1 MWLHGRRIAQHDHR
15 DRVGDAVLGALH
27 DMRRQVLV
35 AQAGRIFGK
44 ANRFV
49 CHRCS
54 LRLPPTLAG
63 SQPGIETG
71 ICGGMQTEPVIEARD
86 LRKWYPVRRG
96 TLAALARR
104 EPEFV
109 KAVDGVSLAIGEG
122 EVLGL
127 VGESGSGK
135 STTGMTLLK
144 LQAPSGGEIRF
155 QGIGLLA
162 NENRRVRLWRFAARR
177 RSCSRNPYEA
187 LNPRYTVAQSVGEPL
202 SIHFPGDRALQR
214 AMLLQAMQRAGLMPA
229 ASYLERYPHQLSGG
243 QLQRVAI
250 ARAISVEPRFLV
262 ADEPVSML
270 DVSIRA
276 GILTLLRHFAAEL
289 RMAILYISHD
299 LSTMRHVCSTI
310 AVMYLGRII
319 ETGSADEVLDRP
331 LHPYAQALVGA
342 VPVMGGR
349 RTRPHTLLAGALSD
363 AIRLPRG
370 CRFHP
375 RCPQAM
381 DVCREHEPVLQQAA
395 VRTHVACHLHGS
407 LSMVAAQ

>member
-1 MWLHGRRIAQHDHR
+1 
-15 DRVGDAVLGALH
+15 
-27 DMRRQVLV
+27 
-35 AQAGRIFGK
+35 
-44 ANRFV
+44 
-49 CHRCS
+49 
-54 LRLPPTLAG
+54 
-63 SQPGIETG
+63 
-71 ICGGMQTEPVIEARD
+71 MQTEPVIEARD
-86 LRKWYPVRRG
+86 LRKWYPVHRHSLATLLDRRK
-96 TLAALARR
+96 
-104 EPEFV
+104 PEFV
-109 KAVDGVSLAIGEG
+109 KAVDGVTIAVGAG

-144 LQAPSGGEIRF
+144 LHPPTGGTISFHGLGILTNEDRRTRLAFRRQAQIVF
-155 QGIGLLA
+155 Q
-162 NENRRVRLWRFAARR
+162 
-177 RSCSRNPYEA
+177 NPYEA
-187 LNPRYTVAQSVGEPL
+187 LNPRYTIAQSVSEPL
-202 SIHFPGDRALQR
+202 VIHYSGQHALQR
-214 AMLLQAMQRAGLMPA
+214 EMMLRAMERAGLWPA
-229 ASYLERYPHQLSGG
+229 ANYLDRYPHQLSGG

-276 GILTLLRHFAAEL
+276 GILNLLRYFATEL

-299 LSTMRHVCSTI
+299 LSTMRHVCTTI

-319 ETGSADEVLDRP
+319 ESGPADTVLDTP
-331 LHPYAQALVGA
+331 LHPYTQALVGA

-349 RTRPHTLLAGALSD
+349 RARPQTKLLSALPD

-381 DVCREHEPVLQQAA
+381 DVCRAQEPVLQRVAGGQD
-395 VRTHVACHLHGS
+395 VACHLHGS
-407 LSMVAAQ
+407 LPMA